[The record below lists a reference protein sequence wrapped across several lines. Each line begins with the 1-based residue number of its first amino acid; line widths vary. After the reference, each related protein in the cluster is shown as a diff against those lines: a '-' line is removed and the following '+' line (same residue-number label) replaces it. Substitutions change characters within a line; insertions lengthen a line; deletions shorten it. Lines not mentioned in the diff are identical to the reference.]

1 MVHAGLTLHL
11 VSLSVG
17 YVMASYNV
25 EPISNTHYD
34 LPGYQNYFYVCPFLS
49 LLVVLISNTPIDE
62 RYHCSRRNHCGSDS
76 FDVLG

>member
-1 MVHAGLTLHL
+1 MRRYLAPSLIMVHAGLTLHL

-34 LPGYQNYFYVCPFLS
+34 LPGYQNYFYVCPF
-49 LLVVLISNTPIDE
+49 
-62 RYHCSRRNHCGSDS
+62 
-76 FDVLG
+76 